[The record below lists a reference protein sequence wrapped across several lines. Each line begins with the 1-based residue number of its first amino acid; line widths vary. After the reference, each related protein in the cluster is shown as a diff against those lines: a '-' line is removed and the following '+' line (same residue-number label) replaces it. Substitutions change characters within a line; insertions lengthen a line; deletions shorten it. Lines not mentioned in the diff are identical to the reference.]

1 MTLTR
6 QDATAIMILAAVA
19 AGLLWLYTLPD
30 PIRAPEPIPAPE
42 PPQEPPPDKRQPI
55 RYALPAPVAPLIKRQ

>member
-19 AGLLWLYTLPD
+19 AGLLWLCTLPD
-30 PIRAPEPIPAPE
+30 PVRPPEAVPEPE
-42 PPQEPPPDKRQPI
+42 PPQEPPPDKAPAL